1 MNASTDLQVPHS
13 TQTTDLIL
21 DFDALEKIERFAA
34 KMAKARGTVPAHIAG
49 NEGDCMAIVMQSM
62 QWGMNPF
69 AVAQKT
75 FSIKGVLGYEAQL
88 INAVIT
94 ARAPIKERLQFE
106 WIGTKD
112 EWDKVIGNFEE
123 KTSTKKNDEH
133 GNPAKY
139 RVPKWHINDERPL
152 GVKVW
157 ATLRGEENPRELTIM
172 LSQARTRNST
182 LWVDDPKQQL
192 AYLAVK
198 RWARLYCPDVILGV
212 YSPDELMEREE
223 YDVTPTSEP
232 QIIKKHQGSSGLKAQ
247 MAEREQ
253 SQETVID
260 MAAQH
265 EFDVAAFIAQ
275 IDSMNTLEELKAL
288 AQTIPSNLGEPA
300 QTNINAAYKR
310 RKNVVQLATDMET
323 ATDIELLNSI
333 SAERFEPNTSSM
345 TDSEIDQI
353 SEIFE
358 RKAAELTP

>member
-94 ARAPIKERLQFE
+94 ARAPIKSRIQYE
-106 WIGTKD
+106 WLGTSEQWNKI
-112 EWDKVIGNFEE
+112 IGNFEE

-139 RVPKWHINDERPL
+139 RVPKWNIADERPL

-157 ATLRGEENPRELTIM
+157 ATLRGEESPRELTIM

-192 AYLAVK
+192 AYLAIK

-223 YDVTPTSEP
+223 LDVTPSGDS
-232 QIIKKHQGSSGLKAQ
+232 QVIKKHQGASGLKAQ
-247 MAEREQ
+247 MSQREQ

-260 MAAQH
+260 MTKT
-265 EFDVAAFIAQ
+265 FDVAGLINQ
-275 IDSMNTLEELKAL
+275 INATTTLDELKEIGKS
-288 AQTIPSNLGEPA
+288 TPSDLGEPA
-300 QTNINAAYKR
+300 QTDIKTAYANRKFYLQLVVDLEAAD
-310 RKNVVQLATDMET
+310 NVE
-323 ATDIELLNSI
+323 IINSI
-333 SAERFEPNTSSM
+333 MGERFEPNTSFL
-345 TDSEIDQI
+345 DDAQIDAI
-353 SEIFE
+353 NGIYE
-358 RKAAELTP
+358 RKAAELTA

>member
-1 MNASTDLQVPHS
+1 MKASTDLQVPHS

-94 ARAPIKERLQFE
+94 ARAPIKSRIQYE
-106 WIGTKD
+106 WLGTSEQWNKI
-112 EWDKVIGNFEE
+112 IGNFEE

-133 GNPAKY
+133 GNAVKY
-139 RVPKWHINDERPL
+139 RVPKWNIADERPL

-157 ATLRGEENPRELTIM
+157 ATLRGEESPRELTIM

-192 AYLAVK
+192 AYLAIK

-232 QIIKKHQGSSGLKAQ
+232 QVIKKHQGSSGLKAQ
-247 MAEREQ
+247 MAERVQ
-253 SQETVID
+253 AQETVID
-260 MAAQH
+260 MAP
-265 EFDVAAFIAQ
+265 EFNTAALIAQ
-275 IDSMNTLEELKAL
+275 IYATETLEQLKEVSN
-288 AQTIPSNLGEPA
+288 TVPTNLGEPA
-300 QTNINAAYKR
+300 QTDIKNAHGWQKFYLQLIVDLEDAAEVETINKI
-310 RKNVVQLATDMET
+310 MG
-323 ATDIELLNSI
+323 
-333 SAERFEPNTSSM
+333 ERFEPHTSGLS
-345 TDSEIDQI
+345 DVQIDNI
-353 SEIFE
+353 NSIYE
-358 RKAAELTP
+358 RKAAELTA

>member
-106 WIGTKD
+106 WVGTQ
-112 EWDKVIGNFEE
+112 EQWDKVIGNFEE

-212 YSPDELMEREE
+212 YSPDELLEREE
-223 YDVTPTSEP
+223 MDVTPVQPTV
-232 QIIKKHQGSSGLKAQ
+232 KKHQGASGLKAQ

-253 SQETVID
+253 HQETVID
-260 MAAQH
+260 MATQP
-265 EFDVAAFIAQ
+265 EFDVAGLIQQ
-275 IDSMNTLEELKAL
+275 INSSNTLEELKAV
-288 AQTIPSNLGEPA
+288 AKTVPSNLGEPA
-300 QTNINAAYKR
+300 QTDIKTAYER
-310 RKNVVQLATDMET
+310 RKYVVQIATDLET
-323 ATDIELLNSI
+323 TGDIEILNSI
-333 SAERFEPNTSSM
+333 MAERFEPHTSSM

>member
-1 MNASTDLQVPHS
+1 MNASTDLQVQHS

-94 ARAPIKERLQFE
+94 ARAPIKERLKFE
-106 WIGTKD
+106 WIGTP
-112 EWDKVIGNFEE
+112 EQWDKVIGNFEE
-123 KTSTKKNDEH
+123 KTSTKKQDEH
-133 GNPAKY
+133 GNAAKY
-139 RVPKWHINDERPL
+139 RVPKWNIADERPL

-212 YSPDELMEREE
+212 YSPDELLERDEM
-223 YDVTPTSEP
+223 DVTPND
-232 QIIKKHQGSSGLKAQ
+232 QQVVVKKHQGAKGLKAQ
-247 MAEREQ
+247 MDAREQ

-260 MAAQH
+260 MAPN
-265 EFDVAAFIAQ
+265 FDVNGLINQINEAANL
-275 IDSMNTLEELKAL
+275 DDLKAL
-288 AQTIPSNLGEPA
+288 AQTFPTNLGETA
-300 QTNINAAYKR
+300 ESDIKKAYANQKFYL
-310 RKNVVQLATDMET
+310 QLIDDLEIA
-323 ATDIELLNSI
+323 NSI
-333 SAERFEPNTSSM
+333 EAINSIMEKQFEPNTSFL
-345 TDSEIDQI
+345 TDTQIDTV
-353 SEIFE
+353 SNLFE
-358 RKAAELTP
+358 RKTAELTE

>member
-94 ARAPIKERLQFE
+94 ARAPIKERLKFE

-123 KTSTKKNDEH
+123 NTSTKKQDEH
-133 GNPAKY
+133 GNPVKY
-139 RVPKWHINDERPL
+139 RTPKWNIADERPL

-212 YSPDELMEREE
+212 YSPDELLEREE
-223 YDVTPTSEP
+223 MDVTPVQSTA
-232 QIIKKHQGSSGLKAQ
+232 KKHQGASGLKAQ

-260 MAAQH
+260 MAPNN
-265 EFDVAAFIAQ
+265 FDVKGLINQ
-275 IDSMNTLEELKAL
+275 INALNTIEELKAL
-288 AQTIPSNLGEPA
+288 AKTIPADLGEPA
-300 QTNINAAYKR
+300 KTDISTAYAN
-310 RKNVVQLATDMET
+310 RKSYVQLLVDLDSADT
-323 ATDIELLNSI
+323 IELINSI
-333 SAERFEPNTSSM
+333 MAERFEPNTSLMS
-345 TDSEIDQI
+345 DEQIDEV
-353 SEIFE
+353 SALFE
-358 RKAAELTP
+358 RKSAELTP

>member
-1 MNASTDLQVPHS
+1 MNVSTDLQTKHS

-106 WIGTKD
+106 WIGTP
-112 EWDKVIGNFEE
+112 EQWDKVIGNFEE
-123 KTSTKKNDEH
+123 KTSTKKQDEH
-133 GNPAKY
+133 GNAAKY
-139 RVPKWHINDERPL
+139 RVPKWNIADERPL

-157 ATLRGEENPRELTIM
+157 ATLRGEDNPRELTIM

-212 YSPDELMEREE
+212 YSPDELLEREE
-223 YDVTPTSEP
+223 MDVTPVQSTA
-232 QIIKKHQGSSGLKAQ
+232 KKHQGASGLKAQ

-260 MAAQH
+260 MAPN
-265 EFDVAAFIAQ
+265 FDVEGLINQINVVTSLDELKTLAKTFPTDLGEPTQSEIKSAYGWQKYYLQLITDLEAVTDVEAINTIMGTRFEPQSSNLSDAQ
-275 IDSMNTLEELKAL
+275 ID
-288 AQTIPSNLGEPA
+288 
-300 QTNINAAYKR
+300 NIN
-310 RKNVVQLATDMET
+310 
-323 ATDIELLNSI
+323 SI
-333 SAERFEPNTSSM
+333 Y
-345 TDSEIDQI
+345 
-353 SEIFE
+353 E
-358 RKAAELTP
+358 RKVAELTA